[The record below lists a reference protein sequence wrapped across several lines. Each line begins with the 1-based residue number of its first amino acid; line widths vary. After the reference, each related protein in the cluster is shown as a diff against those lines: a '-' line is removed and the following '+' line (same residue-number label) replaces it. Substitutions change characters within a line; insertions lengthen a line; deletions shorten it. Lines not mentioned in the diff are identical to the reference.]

1 MTKGGDV
8 DADARRPSPDDEL
21 PDTALFWRWVAKATR
36 PVIGWI
42 LVGLGAIFVLA
53 GYLGVSREA
62 IVAKQLPY
70 LLSGGIGGMVLIAVG
85 AFLLGTEDLRKDLQ
99 RLERLETMVGELH
112 GVLLTRAG
120 SIEPAESMNGNGR
133 AARRPAGDV
142 LVALPRGKSFHR
154 PGCAMVDGK
163 DAGRVSEGE
172 VRDRGLEPCSL
183 CEPAPAPA

>member
-1 MTKGGDV
+1 MDT
-8 DADARRPSPDDEL
+8 DAPRPSPDDEL

-36 PVIGWI
+36 PGIGWVLI
-42 LVGLGAIFVLA
+42 GLGAIFVLA

-99 RLERLETMVGELH
+99 RLGRLETMVGELH
-112 GVLLTRAG
+112 GVLLSRAATV
-120 SIEPAESMNGNGR
+120 EPTESANGNGH
-133 AARRPAGDV
+133 AARRPREQA
-142 LVALPRGKSFHR
+142 LVALPRGRSFHR

-163 DAGRVSEGE
+163 DADRVDGAE
-172 VRDRGLEPCSL
+172 VRERGLDPCSL
-183 CEPAPAPA
+183 CEPAPTPA